1 MAKKKAT
8 KVPEG
13 ITSRM
18 TATGINVTISE
29 NGRKIATLRG
39 YNNNQNVQKGL
50 HALRNALNKSLGLSQ
65 SIPSPVGKFAV
76 TDLTPK
82 KRKKGV
88 QFIRMRPA
96 ETLNI
101 TFPKKRKKK

>member
-8 KVPEG
+8 KVPDG
-13 ITSRM
+13 ISSKKTS
-18 TATGINVTISE
+18 TGINVTIAE

-50 HALRNALNKSLGLSQ
+50 HALRRILAKARAF
-65 SIPSPVGKFAV
+65 PEDKFEV

-82 KRKKGV
+82 K
-88 QFIRMRPA
+88 A
-96 ETLNI
+96 
-101 TFPKKRKKK
+101 KKK